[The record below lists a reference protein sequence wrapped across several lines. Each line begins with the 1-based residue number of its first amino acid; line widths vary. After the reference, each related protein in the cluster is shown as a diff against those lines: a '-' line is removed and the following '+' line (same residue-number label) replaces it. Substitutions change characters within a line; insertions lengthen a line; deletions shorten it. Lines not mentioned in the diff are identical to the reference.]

1 MSLDKEHEK
10 RLHAAALNRLHRLQ
24 VRDCF
29 DPIDLNSR
37 PTPKQEEIFKGIL
50 THRHRYIIAGN
61 QGGKTSCGA
70 REVSW
75 LFEDN
80 HPFWSR
86 PKEWGTEPLLIIVV
100 GRVGKQ
106 IEDSIWPKI
115 RGFLDP
121 ACYKETR
128 SGGAL
133 QKITNTK
140 NGNTI
145 LFASHHAD
153 NEAREKLQSF
163 VAHYVWVDEMPG
175 STGIIEELHRR
186 VQARNGYFIA
196 TFTPKVKNDEMRKFV
211 DAQKPPLAKIYRL
224 AMFDNPIYTAERQDA
239 ILSSLQGLS
248 ESARNSILYG
258 DWIQDTNTVYE
269 FDYNKMVVTKLPSHY
284 SPGWR
289 HVEAVDPALK
299 SKFGFILLAE
309 DPSNGIWYVVK
320 ATYFS
325 GIFVPREMVEEV
337 QKHTNG
343 YNIMRRVSDP
353 HEPWYIHTA
362 SDMKVSPP
370 YSGVPD
376 KHNRKG
382 ELIKNLQSALGTT
395 LFIASWC
402 TDLID
407 EFMEMRWSESQ
418 ADTIVNARSYH
429 LNDAL
434 QYGLD
439 ILPKFEGVKNT
450 DPWYSI
456 LRQQHEERKAA
467 QAAAKQVTEQKKG
480 HWKVFK
486 LQRTSKR
493 WR

>member
-1 MSLDKEHEK
+1 MSHDKEHEK

-37 PTPKQEEIFKGIL
+37 PTPKQEEIIQGI
-50 THRHRYIIAGN
+50 HKYRHRYIISGN
-61 QGGKTSCGA
+61 QSGKSSLGA

-80 HPFWSR
+80 HPSWTR
-86 PKEWGTEPLLIIVV
+86 PKEWGDEPLLIIVV

-106 IEDSIWPKI
+106 IEDSLWPKI
-115 RGFLDP
+115 RGFLDLSN
-121 ACYKETR
+121 YKEWR

-133 QKITNTK
+133 QKVTHLK

-175 STGIIEELHRR
+175 SVTLIEELHRR

-211 DAQKPPLAKIYRL
+211 DAQKAPLAKIYRL
-224 AMFDNPIYTAERQDA
+224 AMFDNPIYTADRQEA

-248 ESARNSILYG
+248 EAARNSILYG

-269 FDYNKMVVTKLPSHY
+269 FDSSKMVVNSLPPHY

-309 DPSNGIWYVVK
+309 DPTTGHWYVVK

-337 QKHTNG
+337 QKHTSG
-343 YNIMRRVSDP
+343 YNIVRRVSDP

-362 SDMKVSPP
+362 SDMRVTPA
-370 YSGVPD
+370 YGGVAD

-382 ELIKNLQSALGTT
+382 ELIKNVQSALGSR
-395 LFIASWC
+395 LFIGAWC

-439 ILPKFEGVKNT
+439 ILPRFEGVKT
-450 DPWYSI
+450 VDPWYAI
-456 LRQQHEERKAA
+456 LRKQHEEQKAA
-467 QAAAKQVTEQKKG
+467 QAAAKQAADNKG

-486 LQRTSKR
+486 LQRNNRR